1 MKKKEQMQG
10 GSAFS
15 RLLKGKLLKNR
26 ILSLSSMFNH
36 LKVKKISFGFTTILA
51 AGWKRS
57 QNLREPLSPTMN
69 K

>member
-1 MKKKEQMQG
+1 MQG

-15 RLLKGKLLKNR
+15 QLLLRNLKGKLLKNR